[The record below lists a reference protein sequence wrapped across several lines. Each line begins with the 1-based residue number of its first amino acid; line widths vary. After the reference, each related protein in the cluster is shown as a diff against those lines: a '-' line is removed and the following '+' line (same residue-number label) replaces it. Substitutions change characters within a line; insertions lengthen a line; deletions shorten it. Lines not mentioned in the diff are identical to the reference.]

1 MQDFTQLR
9 EGFTSWLLTTLQD
22 AWSGLVN
29 IFGIVIQDPVPIAIG
44 LAASVFVVLI
54 GLIVGRA
61 IFRYMDSKLPPEDEA
76 EYDDEFDAEF
86 DDEAVDSTT
95 ERNEIF
101 ER

>member
-1 MQDFTQLR
+1 
-9 EGFTSWLLTTLQD
+9 
-22 AWSGLVN
+22 
-29 IFGIVIQDPVPIAIG
+29 
-44 LAASVFVVLI
+44 
-54 GLIVGRA
+54 
-61 IFRYMDSKLPPEDEA
+61 MDSKLPPEDEA